1 MIDRNASR
9 RSARFRHAGAADETN
24 RLALAGALVALDVC
38 RSASAVAAKDFEV
51 SSRRAK
57 IAALNL
63 LEAVAKCQV
72 PAFSAIAPSVAP
84 GIAKA
89 LSVGYL
95 GESGKSLT
103 RVAVDCAR
111 ATFIPPKPRERIQAV
126 GMRGALVSLKKN
138 CKNDRVSTIQSYEIS
153 NAKFV
158 KWTWKSYRPK
168 PRVDA
173 TWANVRALAK
183 ANVFRIW
190 YKRWV
195 KRTLAISKSKIANEQ
210 PATILLHPK

>member
-1 MIDRNASR
+1 MADILSDSSPEYDRSKCVALEALVFAMR
-9 RSARFRHAGAADETN
+9 AADETN

-38 RSASAVAAKDFEV
+38 RSASTVAAKDYEV

-95 GESGKSLT
+95 GESGKALT

-126 GMRGALVSLKKN
+126 RMRGAMVSLKK
-138 CKNDRVSTIQSYEIS
+138 KMQER
-153 NAKFV
+153 
-158 KWTWKSYRPK
+158 
-168 PRVDA
+168 
-173 TWANVRALAK
+173 
-183 ANVFRIW
+183 
-190 YKRWV
+190 
-195 KRTLAISKSKIANEQ
+195 
-210 PATILLHPK
+210 